1 MKYIELFGVRYPH
14 IVIEWKDIIGA
25 GSFGTPEETRELGCP
40 SMVTEGYL
48 FDDFEEDGER
58 YIRTFGSYQTS
69 DEPSFADRNCFPF
82 LVLTKKSRQDV
93 ELALHFM
100 QNNGY
105 RLEFSGGP

>member
-25 GSFGTPEETRELGCP
+25 GSFGTPEETRELRCP
-40 SMVTEGYL
+40 AMVTEGYL
-48 FDDFEEDGER
+48 FDDFEEEGER

-82 LVLTKKSRQDV
+82 LVLTEKSRHEV
-93 ELALHFM
+93 VMALHFM
-100 QNNGY
+100 LNNPSI
-105 RLEFSGGP
+105 LEVNGLS